1 MGGRQVSRKST
12 REEFH
17 VVTHTLLGLLQIVRC
32 RQIDEK
38 LTPGCRKILN
48 LCLSHVAFLSQSVY
62 AFQNVLQILLISSKF
77 AYKFWGSKCDYFL
90 WSSAEIA
97 NCFWSTSQELLR
109 GVSMLPIHSAKKKK
123 NTVSPFEK
131 INLPGGFG
139 AITRLLINL
148 LQDSFPQQ
156 IICVDTG
163 IINIPVG
170 TVALQEVTF
179 RQHHM
184 RYGTSPLSWNFLV
197 RTRLLRN
204 IYILSRLF

>member
-123 NTVSPFEK
+123 YSITIWENKPAWRLWCHKKVIDSSFTGFISTTN
-131 INLPGGFG
+131 NLCGHW
-139 AITRLLINL
+139 
-148 LQDSFPQQ
+148 
-156 IICVDTG
+156 
-163 IINIPVG
+163 
-170 TVALQEVTF
+170 
-179 RQHHM
+179 HHKHSCW
-184 RYGTSPLSWNFLV
+184 YSGTSRSH
-197 RTRLLRN
+197 
-204 IYILSRLF
+204 I